1 MQMNLRGKPRPR
13 AGFTIMELLVVMA
26 IISILLALLLP
37 AVQAARESARKVKC
51 ANNLKQIGLAVHNF
65 EQTYKLLP
73 PGASGGSNFSSPTIE
88 GVTVYG
94 FLLPYLDQV
103 SLGNALINVGNR
115 AQVGTIPLAVLRCPS
130 DSHRDIYNGQATQNY
145 AASRGPTDL
154 DKNPACP
161 CDYQWKQFA
170 VAPLDDPNNFAGPF
184 TRMGTQ
190 IETAQVTDGL
200 SNTIFFGEV
209 RPECS
214 SQAQQ
219 GWDMPNDGN
228 GYCTTLIP
236 INFNTCNNSAAD
248 PCARPCNWNTEVGFK
263 SAHVGGAYFLL
274 GDGSVHFLSE
284 NIDYKVYQNLGNK
297 ADGMPVTF

>member
-1 MQMNLRGKPRPR
+1 MQTIRLRGTLRGR
-13 AGFTIMELLVVMA
+13 AAFTIIELLVVMA
-26 IISILLALLLP
+26 IIGILLALLLP
-37 AVQAARESARKVKC
+37 AVQAARESARKIKC
-51 ANNLKQIGLAVHNF
+51 ANNLKQIGLAIHNF

-73 PGASGGSNFSSPTIE
+73 AGASIPGIG
-88 GVTVYG
+88 TVYVS
-94 FLLPYLDQV
+94 LLPYLDQL
-103 SLGNALINVGNR
+103 SLGEM
-115 AQVGTIPLAVLRCPS
+115 AQHANTRPEIGKIPMPVLRCPS
-130 DSHRDIYNGQATQNY
+130 DSHRDLYNGQATQNY

-184 TRMGTQ
+184 TRVGTR
-190 IETAQVTDGL
+190 IETTAVTDGL

-219 GWDMPNDGN
+219 GWAISNDGN

-236 INFNTCNNSAAD
+236 INFNTCNESAPD

-263 SAHVGGAYFLL
+263 SAHVGGAYFLY
-274 GDGSVHFLSE
+274 GDGSVHFLSD